1 MRVPKREI
9 AVGVAGLCLLV
20 AVVWYFRLATPVDV
34 RGVRTADLQTYFY
47 PSYAAFFGRLARGE
61 LLRWNPYQSCGY
73 PWLGSLQTGFFYPP
87 HVLYLVLPTYAALFS
102 STLLHVLLA
111 AASTAAFARRLGFGY
126 AAAAVGALLFV
137 LRGMFAQWLAWP
149 YLLEAV
155 AWLPLGC
162 LATHGLVFEG
172 GGKWIAALAATLG
185 MSWLAGGPQGTVFIL
200 YAWGTLLFALL
211 VTHGRSIAAEV
222 RVAIGFGVAIGLGTL
237 AGMIALLPGR
247 ELAGV
252 GLRAGGQLDLASM
265 FPAGFGG
272 TLESVLVSGGVAG
285 FTAVGWSLVPF
296 AVAARD
302 ARAVVWW
309 AVGIIALTSCFSL
322 GPTLP
327 ATFALYLGLPLL
339 AWFRTPARVL
349 VLAGFAFALLAA
361 AGTDVLLRWVRDTR
375 PARARDA
382 VLLLPLAPTVYFF
395 WEGPAIVGVL
405 LGAVALA
412 VAARARMDAQ
422 APARA
427 LGVTIVALALVGVAP
442 LPGLLP
448 YDATAGARYH
458 RRDAL
463 YERLAALQGDGRVWI
478 AQDRLTDLFP
488 RLATLY
494 GVRSLFDYEP
504 LLLERQNAYFSAVF
518 PGLPNRKR
526 RPAPA
531 ALDWISRPQD
541 FAARAQLLDVAAVR
555 WVVVPK
561 GGRRYLRD
569 AFEARGMRAVDDVED
584 FTILENPRA
593 LPRAYVV
600 YRTEAAPAEPKLL
613 DRLASPGFDPLRSA
627 VVENLRPI
635 GNPAASRG
643 HGATI
648 VIDEPERVEIDAQ
661 LAAAGMLVLA
671 DTYAPGWVATVD
683 GAAAEIFPT
692 NQLFRGVLV
701 PPGRHRV
708 RFEYPATSL
717 LVGALGSLAGW
728 TAIGLLWVGRDRR
741 RRNGPGDTASK
752 VPGGCPDG
760 ATAT

>member
-1 MRVPKREI
+1 MRVPKRGI
-9 AVGVAGLCLLV
+9 AVRAAGLCLLV
-20 AVVWYFRLATPVDV
+20 AVVWYVRLATPVDAQ
-34 RGVRTADLQTYFY
+34 GVRTADLRIYFY
-47 PSYAAFFGRLARGE
+47 PSYAAFFGHLARGE
-61 LLRWNPYQSCGY
+61 LLRWNPYQSCGF

-87 HVLYLVLPTYAALFS
+87 HVLYLVLPTYAALFV

-111 AASTAAFARRLGFGY
+111 AVSTAAFARRLGFGW
-126 AAAAVGALLFV
+126 AAAAIGALLFV
-137 LRGMFAQWLAWP
+137 LRGMFSEWLAWP

-162 LATHGLVFEG
+162 LTTHGLVVEG
-172 GGKWIAALAATLG
+172 GRKWIAALAATLG

-200 YAWGTLLFALL
+200 YAWGTLLVALL
-211 VTHGRSIAAEV
+211 LAHGRSIAGEV
-222 RVAIGFGVAIGLGTL
+222 RVAIAFGIAIGVGTL
-237 AGMIALLPGR
+237 AGMITLLPGR
-247 ELAGV
+247 ELAGA
-252 GLRAGGQLDLASM
+252 GLRGAGELDLASM

-272 TLESVLVSGGVAG
+272 TLQSVLVAGGFAG

-309 AVGIIALTSCFSL
+309 AVGTIALTSCFSL
-322 GPTLP
+322 GPGIP
-327 ATFALYLGLPLL
+327 ATFALYRGLPLL
-339 AWFRTPARVL
+339 TWFRTPARIL

-375 PARARDA
+375 PSRARDA
-382 VLLLPLAPTVYFF
+382 LLLLPLAPAAYLF
-395 WEGPAIVGVL
+395 WEGYAIVGVL

-412 VAARARMDAQ
+412 IAATARMDAR
-422 APARA
+422 APAQA
-427 LGVTIVALALVGVAP
+427 LGVTVAALALVGVAP

-448 YDATAGARYH
+448 YDAAAGARYH

-463 YERLAALQGDGRVWI
+463 YERLVALQGDGRVWI

-488 RLATLY
+488 RLATLH

-504 LLLERQNAYFSAVF
+504 LLLERQNAYFSAAF
-518 PGLPNRKR
+518 PGLPSRNR

-531 ALDWISRPQD
+531 SLDWINRPQD
-541 FAARAQLLDVAAVR
+541 FVARAQLLDVAAVR

-561 GGRRYLRD
+561 GGRRELRN

-600 YRTEAAPAEPKLL
+600 YRTEAAPGEPKLL
-613 DRLASPGFDPLRSA
+613 ARLASPAFDPLRSA
-627 VVENLRPI
+627 LVENLRPI

-643 HGATI
+643 HAATI
-648 VIDEPERVEIDAQ
+648 VVDEPERVEIEAE
-661 LAAAGMLVLA
+661 LAASGLLVLA

-692 NQLFRGVLV
+692 NELFRGVLV
-701 PPGRHRV
+701 PPGRHRI

-717 LVGALGSLAGW
+717 LVGALCSLAGW
-728 TAIGLLWVGRDRR
+728 IVVGFLWVGRDRSE
-741 RRNGPGDTASK
+741 A
-752 VPGGCPDG
+752 
-760 ATAT
+760 